1 VPRTKVIVLT
11 TSATPAGRPTPAGS
25 STRSPGRERDVLAL
39 VGLGMSNAEAGGE
52 LRRGEL
58 RRGELRLGEGAVD
71 SYVALILGE
80 LGCANR
86 HRAAIVAFEAGL
98 TAR

>member
-52 LRRGEL
+52 LR
-58 RRGELRLGEGAVD
+58 LGEGAVD